1 MTDEPDINKEVW
13 DRLWALW
20 EKLDRP
26 ASYDIPVDA
35 LTLAGI
41 GPQDYN
47 EWRLAIEDEKRR
59 EQELLADAA
68 GADARDAGL
77 REQGMEPMP
86 PRRTPE
92 EVAAVEQREQEAE
105 ERERKRREREG
116 QAEWL
121 PEDEAG

>member
-86 PRRTPE
+86 PKADPGRGRSGRATGAGGRRTG
-92 EVAAVEQREQEAE
+92 AE
-105 ERERKRREREG
+105 EARTGRPG
-116 QAEWL
+116 
-121 PEDEAG
+121 